1 MVHKI
6 MVPTICMI
14 LILGLTVG
22 CSSANKSRLSEN
34 PDPVI
39 KGELNENSAHDAL
52 ETKVTN
58 QMSFLEQNKE
68 SFRKQVVS
76 APSSDVTYYY
86 KYYDEF
92 PEGTK
97 SADISIQPGETV
109 LSPAYAATVKY
120 RKVRYQTR
128 YTKSEAKAEN
138 DNDFIRD
145 EGIENDDYEF
155 IDGKWRLKSAVFEV
169 TKTSVYRDDR
179 WTATQGR
186 IKRTEEEKPEYFV
199 DKLRT
204 LFGLLD

>member
-1 MVHKI
+1 
-6 MVPTICMI
+6 MI
-14 LILGLTVG
+14 LLLGLTIG
-22 CSSANKSRLSEN
+22 CSSANKSRISEN

-39 KGELNENSAHDAL
+39 KGELTENSARDAL

-76 APSSDVTYYY
+76 APSSDVAYYY

-97 SADISIQPGETV
+97 SADISILPGETV
-109 LSPAYAATVKY
+109 ISPPYAATVKY
-120 RKVRYQTR
+120 RKVRSQTR
-128 YTKSEAKAEN
+128 YTKSEAKAES

-155 IDGKWRLKSAVFEV
+155 IDGKWRLKSAIFEV
-169 TKTSVYRDDR
+169 TKSSVYRNDR
-179 WTATQGR
+179 WTAAQGR